1 MKRVLPSRPDPG
13 QLKNQAKDLLKAHKR
28 RDKGV
33 CETLRLLTRFA
44 TLSDGEILSQ
54 DVALHEAQYALA
66 LSYGFPSWNA
76 LKKHVEA
83 ARKEKPPAL
92 PKRENGRV
100 WIQGIPKLA
109 WGRSGECT
117 FAGALAAALC
127 VTSHP
132 YSYTRIM
139 GYTGLAFRVRWYHRL
154 DATEW
159 CPSSPV
165 GEFPDEIKA
174 VEQATGW
181 RFHQEVMLGSPP
193 ELWKMERFS
202 PEIMKS
208 IDAGLPVIG
217 YPEDFNMGIV
227 SGYER
232 AENQTLFLWN
242 AYHKPEEYTM
252 PDTRTGPF
260 IIILREH
267 QESPDARDAFLQAI
281 SSNNWRRKSMP
292 AFNPEKKGL
301 YLLGEDALSQWAEDI
316 GNWDKWSEEERGNL
330 FFVSWWCFTSL
341 LDARRQAAPFLN
353 EHADLFEENI
363 GARIR
368 KAAAVFGEEAR
379 LLDDVFTSKEAFLG
393 PWSGKGISEWTPEVR
408 AREQETLARIRQKDA
423 AALLE
428 LDKAIALI
436 KSSKEE

>member
-1 MKRVLPSRPDPG
+1 MKRFLPSRPDLG

-28 RDKGV
+28 KDKGV
-33 CETLRLLTRFA
+33 FETLRLLHRFSA
-44 TLSDGEILSQ
+44 ASDEDILSA
-54 DVALHEAQYALA
+54 DLALHEAQYALA

-76 LKKHVEA
+76 LKKHVESV
-83 ARKEKPPAL
+83 RKEKPIAI
-92 PKRENGRV
+92 PKKENGRV
-100 WIQGIPKLA
+100 WIPGIPKLG

-117 FAGALAAALC
+117 FAGALAAALS

-132 YSYTRIM
+132 YSYSEIM

-154 DATEW
+154 DGVEW

-165 GEFPDEIKA
+165 GEFPDEIEA
-174 VEQATGW
+174 FEQATGW
-181 RFHQEVMLGSPP
+181 RFCQEVMLGSPP

-202 PEIMKS
+202 PDIMKS

-217 YPEDFNMGIV
+217 YPEDFNMGII

-260 IIILREH
+260 IMILREH
-267 QESPDARDAFLQAI
+267 QEPPDARDAFLQAI
-281 SSNNWRRKSMP
+281 SSNNWRRRSMP
-292 AFNPEKKGL
+292 AFSPEKKAV
-301 YLLGEDALSQWAEDI
+301 YLLGEDALIQWAEDI
-316 GNWDKWSEEERGNL
+316 RNWDKWSREERENL

-341 LDARRQAAPFLN
+341 LDARRQAAFFLN
-353 EHADLFEENI
+353 EHADLFVHP
-363 GARIR
+363 IR
-368 KAAAVFGEEAR
+368 SILQKAASVFGEEAR

-393 PWSGKGISEWTPEVR
+393 PWSGKGISEWTPELR
-408 AREQETLARIRQKDA
+408 AREQETLNRIREKDA

-428 LDKAIALI
+428 LDKALALI
-436 KSSKEE
+436 KSLKEE